1 MCMKIEEIQ
10 PITTEV
16 DEYTFGQELL
26 DIIKYTRNSECMVC
40 TIAQGLIMYTMKYH
54 MYMKKNKKTKMVS
67 TFVKSRLSEI
77 YRIHTTLDAS
87 NESGKVCKCG
97 FMYMKVNDKEKGDKY
112 LLRMLN
118 ECIEKY

>member
-1 MCMKIEEIQ
+1 MKIEEIQ